1 MGKVLPA
8 AWTEIPPAIA
18 ERFGSQA
25 GRQRAMVH
33 ENHLL
38 LVTHLVPDADDV
50 ERKAAIF
57 WRKPDGSW
65 KAAGEAKGGL
75 HALRG
80 VVDAYRQRAIALEA
94 ELEKAKR
101 AADYFGI
108 LTSVAP
114 ILRAARHLHK
124 TLQEARD
131 AIKNDQDIIALRDM
145 AGDAERTA
153 ELVQQDAKHG
163 LDYTTA
169 RRAEEQA
176 ETADHIAKSSH
187 RLNLI
192 AALFLPISALGS
204 VFGVNLAH
212 GLENKGAPW
221 LFWGFIAASFIFG
234 FIVRATISK
243 KEDGNSKTT

>member
-1 MGKVLPA
+1 
-8 AWTEIPPAIA
+8 
-18 ERFGSQA
+18 
-25 GRQRAMVH
+25 MVH
-33 ENHLL
+33 DGHLV
-38 LVTHLVPDADDV
+38 LVTHIVPGADDI

-80 VVDAYRQRAIALEA
+80 LVDAYRQRGIALEV

-101 AADYFGI
+101 AADYFAI
-108 LTSVAP
+108 LMAVAP
-114 ILRAARHLHK
+114 VLRAARHLHK

-131 AIKNDQDIIALRDM
+131 AIKSDQDIIALRDL
-145 AGDAERTA
+145 ANDAERTC

-212 GLENKGAPW
+212 GLETKAAPW
-221 LFWGFIAASFIFG
+221 LFWGFVAMSFIFG
-234 FIVRATISK
+234 FIVRTTISK
-243 KEDGNSKTT
+243 KDESDASAK

>member
-8 AWTEIPPAIA
+8 AWTEIPPSIA

-33 ENHLL
+33 ENHLV
-38 LVTHLVPDADDV
+38 LVTHLVPGADDV

-57 WRKPDGSW
+57 WRKPDGTW

-80 VVDAYRQRAIALEA
+80 LVDAYRQRALALET
-94 ELEKAKR
+94 ELEGAKR
-101 AADYFGI
+101 AADYFAI
-108 LTSVAP
+108 LMSVAP
-114 ILRAARHLHK
+114 LLRAARHLHK

-131 AIKNDQDIIALRDM
+131 AIKNDHDIIGLRDL

-176 ETADHIAKSSH
+176 ETADHISKSSH

-212 GLENKGAPW
+212 GLETKAAPW
-221 LFWGFIAASFIFG
+221 LFWGFIATSFLFG
-234 FIVRATISK
+234 FIVRTTISK
-243 KEDGNSKTT
+243 KEEADTK